1 MAKRVEK
8 EPTIMH
14 QVTNILENGVKI
26 KRMEMG
32 FYNIKMELSMMV
44 NGLMINLK
52 TKGKLNRQHNL
63 RKRIKNLSK
72 YK

>member
-14 QVTNILENGVKI
+14 QVTNISENGVKI

-52 TKGKLNRQHNL
+52 TKGKLFMPTKTNTKAL
-63 RKRIKNLSK
+63 F
-72 YK
+72 

>member
-26 KRMEMG
+26 KRMEKE
-32 FYNIKMELSMMV
+32 FYNIRMEQFMMV
-44 NGLMINLK
+44 NGSMISLK
-52 TKGKLNRQHNL
+52 IRDK
-63 RKRIKNLSK
+63 
-72 YK
+72 